1 MKYVIYIDVFFCV
14 NLVMDFII
22 IKLSSLYIKPQTT
35 CTRCFLGALVGSL
48 LTLLSILIPFNNM
61 LLYML
66 FSYVFIA
73 IIIVVVSFGI
83 MKIGY
88 LIKNSLV
95 IYAITIFM
103 GGLISFIYSYTG
115 FGYIIQSV
123 FSGIF
128 QGVNLLWLVGA
139 TTVTYICIEG
149 IVRFV
154 KRNNQRNMRVKVRL
168 CIAGRY
174 KDLQAL
180 VDTGN
185 SLLEPYTG
193 KPVHI
198 VCKNSIEEIIEN
210 MELYKTNF
218 KYVPFR
224 SIGKKHGLLKT
235 MEFDEMQVYQI
246 ENVNGEMEM
255 MIYKE
260 ERAIIGL
267 YDGKLSEKSEFEM
280 ILHRSVNI

>member
-22 IKLSSLYIKPQTT
+22 IKLAALYIKPQTT
-35 CTRCFLGALVGSL
+35 YTRCFLGALAGSL

-83 MKIGY
+83 MKLGY
-88 LIKNSLV
+88 LIKNSFV
-95 IYAITIFM
+95 IYVITIFM
-103 GGLISFIYSYTG
+103 GGVISFIYSYTI
-115 FGYIIQSV
+115 FGNIIHSV

-139 TTVTYICIEG
+139 TTVAYICIEG
-149 IVRFV
+149 IVRFI
-154 KRNNQRNMRVKVRL
+154 KRNNHRNIRVKVRL
-168 CIAGRY
+168 CIAGKY

-198 VCKNSIEEIIEN
+198 VCKNSIEEVIEN
-210 MELYKTNF
+210 MELCKANF
-218 KYVPFR
+218 KYVPFH

-235 MEFDEMQVYQI
+235 VEFDEMQVYHI
-246 ENVNGEMEM
+246 GNVNGEMEKM
-255 MIYKE
+255 VYKE
-260 ERAIIGL
+260 EKVIIGL